1 MYYKCRVFCERIIG
15 FKNKDCQTKHTRENN
30 KICVIC
36 HSIMDKEGAYCKAC
50 IRKICDKD
58 KRRSYSEE

>member
-15 FKNKDCQTKHTRENN
+15 MKETTTNNKRRKNS

-36 HSIMDKEGAYCKAC
+36 NCIMDKEGAYCEEC
-50 IRKICDKD
+50 LRKICDKE
-58 KRRSYSEE
+58 YQVN

>member
-15 FKNKDCQTKHTRENN
+15 FKDRERYIKQRRENN

-50 IRKICDKD
+50 LRKICDKD
-58 KRRSYSEE
+58 KRRSHFEE